1 MAGLA
6 TSSKLAVPT
15 PLPNVVLSS
24 DTVTAAPL
32 RVAAVRMLGEAMAAP
47 GVSSSFTVTVT
58 AGSVGLPKKPPAQTP
73 PTRRWLMVAVS
84 STPSASPAAVTV
96 TVRAVLQSLPSKASR
111 FVRGV
116 WSVSTVTSGLLLAT
130 STLTT
135 QTPPPAGVG
144 SADSAR
150 V

>member
-1 MAGLA
+1 
-6 TSSKLAVPT
+6 
-15 PLPNVVLSS
+15 
-24 DTVTAAPL
+24 
-32 RVAAVRMLGEAMAAP
+32 
-47 GVSSSFTVTVT
+47 
-58 AGSVGLPKKPPAQTP
+58 
-73 PTRRWLMVAVS
+73 MVATS

-96 TVRAVLQSLPSKASR
+96 TVCAVLQSLPSKASR

-116 WSVSTVTSGLLLAT
+116 WSVSMVTSGLLLAT